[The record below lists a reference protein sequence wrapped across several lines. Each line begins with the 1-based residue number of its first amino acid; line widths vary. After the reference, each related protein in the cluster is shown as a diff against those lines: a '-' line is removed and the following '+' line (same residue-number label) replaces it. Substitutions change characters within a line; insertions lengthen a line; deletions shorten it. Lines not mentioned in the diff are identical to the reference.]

1 MKKFIFTCGDING
14 IGPEL
19 VIKALNRVVKQT
31 KDKFVF
37 ICPENVFLKEISK
50 RKPAFKFEVKQSADY
65 TLDVPVSIISLSNYK
80 QRYGIPTNLS
90 GEASY
95 KALEIAYKIA
105 VSTSEAA
112 IVTAPISK
120 TAWAK
125 SEIKYPGHTELF
137 SDWCGVKIFAMMFL
151 SKSVKA
157 SLLTIHL
164 PIIKVPRSI
173 NKTILKNKFDLAVK
187 TLKED
192 FKITTPKIAVLGL
205 NPHAG
210 ENGLIGNEEIKI
222 IIPFMKKYSKRKFFF
237 GPFTPDGFWGN
248 KMYMNYDLTLGMYHD
263 QILNPFKLLNFNR
276 GVNFTAGLPIVR
288 TSPDHGTAYDI
299 AGKGIADESSMIEA
313 YRYAKLIVN
322 NRISNAKHSYK

>member
-1 MKKFIFTCGDING
+1 MKTFIFTCGDING

-19 VIKALNRVVKQT
+19 VIKTLNRVVKQT
-31 KDKFVF
+31 RDKYFF

-50 RKPAFKFEVKQSADY
+50 TKPSFKYEVTQSTGY
-65 TLDVPVSIISLSNYK
+65 SLDFPVSVIGFDKYTQKI
-80 QRYGIPTNLS
+80 GIPTNFS

-95 KALEIAYKIA
+95 KALEIAYEIA
-105 VSTSEAA
+105 TNNPEAA

-137 SDWCGVKIFAMMFL
+137 ADWCKVKNYAMMFL
-151 SKSVKA
+151 SKSMKA
-157 SLLTIHL
+157 ALLTIHL
-164 PIIKVPRSI
+164 PIAKVPGLI
-173 NKTILKNKFDLAVK
+173 NKTLLKAKSDLLLE
-187 TLKED
+187 TLRED
-192 FKITTPKIAVLGL
+192 FKITAPKIAVLGL

-222 IIPFMKKYSKRKFFF
+222 IIPFMKKYSQRKFIF
-237 GPFTPDGFWGN
+237 GPFSPDGFWGN
-248 KMYMNYDLTLGMYHD
+248 KLYENYDLIVGMYHD

-276 GVNFTAGLPIVR
+276 GVNFTAGLSIVR

-299 AGKGIADESSMIEA
+299 AGKGIADESSMVEA

-322 NRISNAKHSYK
+322 NRISNAKYSYK